1 MFGIG
6 RICLAILFIC
16 VVVNAESSNKFKD
29 AFRRKLQKSK
39 EKTKT
44 VAVPFTYPEFPV
56 GKYFQNY
63 KDNTGAFMDPND
75 IYGIYGGAKHKGFAA
90 NIEYCDDGK
99 RMLML
104 GKGRSFCVSS
114 KSRKLAYNFSLLTFI
129 LTWTCYYNFVGQ

>member
-1 MFGIG
+1 MFGKG

-56 GKYFQNY
+56 RKYFQNY
-63 KDNTGAFMDPND
+63 QDNTGAIPFTHPEFAIFQDM
-75 IYGIYGGAKHKGFAA
+75 GFAA
-90 NIEYCDDGK
+90 NIDYCEDGK
-99 RMLML
+99 RMLSL
-104 GKGRSFCVSS
+104 GNGRSFCVSS
-114 KSRKLAYNFSLLTFI
+114 KSRKLAYNFSLLTLI
-129 LTWTCYYNFVGQ
+129 LSLTCFYNFVG